1 METNLYCAPSPMNQ
15 ACFELITA
23 GKAIDVANVT
33 TKLVYKEF
41 HRTLKQTPATP
52 KAKILSKYPDLII
65 D

>member
-1 METNLYCAPSPMNQ
+1 MNQ